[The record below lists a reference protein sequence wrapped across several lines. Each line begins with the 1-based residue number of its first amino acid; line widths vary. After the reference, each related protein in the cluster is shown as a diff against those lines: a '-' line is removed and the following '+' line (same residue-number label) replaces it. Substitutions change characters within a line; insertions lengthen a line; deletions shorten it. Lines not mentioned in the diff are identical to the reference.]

1 MSDAVVVSTART
13 GLAKSWKGALNM
25 SHPVTFTGHVLKEA
39 IARARIEP
47 AEVEDVLLG
56 ATFLEGAAGGNVA
69 RPVALR
75 AGCPVTTAGLSIN
88 RFCSSGLQTIALAA
102 QRIMADEGE
111 IYAAGGL
118 ESISCIQN
126 QANHRMLKEQWVI
139 EHKPEVYWSMLQT
152 AETVAKR
159 YEIPRQAQDEY
170 GVRSQ
175 LRAAA
180 AAQAGRF
187 TDEIVPFTTTMAV
200 ADKDAGAIGTKEVTL
215 TSDEGIRPD
224 TTYEGVSKIRPALPG
239 GVIAAGNAS
248 QFSDG
253 ASVCILMNAKRAEKK
268 GLAPLGI
275 FRGFQVAGCEP
286 DEMGIGP
293 VFAVPKLLGKAGLK
307 VDDIG
312 LWELNEAFAVQ
323 VIYCRDRLGIPD
335 ERLNVD
341 GGAIAVGHPYGVSG
355 ARLVGHALIEG
366 KRRGVKYVVV
376 TMCIGG
382 GMGAAGLFEVA

>member
-25 SHPVTFTGHVLKEA
+25 THPVTFAGHVLKEA
-39 IARARIEP
+39 IARARLDA
-47 AEVEDVLLG
+47 AEVEDVILG
-56 ATFLEGAAGGNVA
+56 ATFLEGASGANVA

-75 AGCPVTTAGLSIN
+75 AGCPVTTAGVSIN
-88 RFCSSGLQTIALAA
+88 RFCSSGLQTIAIAA
-102 QRIMADEGE
+102 QRIMTGEGE

-126 QANHRMLKEQWVI
+126 QANQRMLKEQWVT
-139 EHKPEVYWSMLQT
+139 EHKPELYWNMLQT

-159 YEIPRQAQDEY
+159 YHIPRQAQDEY

-180 AAQAGRF
+180 AEQAGRF
-187 TDEIVPFTTTMAV
+187 KDEIVPLTTTMAV
-200 ADKDAGAIGTKEVTL
+200 ADKDAGTIGTKEVTL
-215 TSDEGIRPD
+215 TADEGIRAD
-224 TTYEGVSKIRPALPG
+224 TTYEGVAKIRPALPG

-253 ASVCILMNAKRAEKK
+253 ASICILMEAKRAEKK

-293 VFAVPKLLGKAGLK
+293 VFAVPKLLAKAGLK

-382 GMGAAGLFEVA
+382 GMGAAGLFEVV